1 MIKMADPGT
10 RINMFA
16 EAYPYRDANTRPL
29 SISSRPIDI
38 ITNGPSTTRA
48 RVAVSNTILIGI
60 SAAIGFMM
68 VAGTDVALLLLFY
81 LDRQMPVSYMLAWEL
96 FFGASWALVS
106 WIMYKLLVF
115 VKFAPFRGA
124 KHNERHQC

>member
-1 MIKMADPGT
+1 MYTA
-10 RINMFA
+10 
-16 EAYPYRDANTRPL
+16 AYPYRGDDTRQL
-29 SISSRPIDI
+29 SINSRAVDI
-38 ITNGPSTTRA
+38 IANDPRTTRT

-68 VAGTDVALLLLFY
+68 VAGTDVALFLVFY
-81 LDRQMPVSYMLAWEL
+81 LNRPMPFDYMLAWEVL
-96 FFGASWALVS
+96 FVGTWAISS